1 MVKPFKES
9 TTVLVATAC
18 DFNKE
23 EILSDNDP
31 TCQKCRHGQI
41 NAMSKK
47 KVILARSK
55 QEQVQILTITPE
67 SLSIRR
73 TYQQFE
79 VSEHLVRKA
88 RKLWRTKPDAQRGHP
103 IPQNEKNKVVEFY
116 QLHGFT

>member
-41 NAMSKK
+41 NAKSKK
-47 KVILARSK
+47 K
-55 QEQVQILTITPE
+55 
-67 SLSIRR
+67 
-73 TYQQFE
+73 
-79 VSEHLVRKA
+79 
-88 RKLWRTKPDAQRGHP
+88 
-103 IPQNEKNKVVEFY
+103 
-116 QLHGFT
+116 